1 MLERILFALG
11 QLKLKKI
18 KLQSFYQNPAHK
30 IASVLDLPLDFC
42 AKKNI
47 EILVLDFDGVLAS
60 HGEIKPQARVHVWLE
75 NLVKAH
81 TVRKICILSNKPSLS
96 RAEFFKD
103 HFPEFV
109 WVSGVR
115 KKPYPDGLLKI
126 IQDERVDPKLVCLI
140 DDRLLTG
147 ILAAEL
153 AGTQAILITKP
164 LCCFKKHFFKECF
177 FASLRFLEKFYL
189 R

>member
-1 MLERILFALG
+1 MLERILFTLS
-11 QLKLKKI
+11 QLNLKKSKLKTFYKNKNNKI
-18 KLQSFYQNPAHK
+18 S
-30 IASVLDLPLDFC
+30 SVLDLPLDFC
-42 AKKNI
+42 AQKNI

-60 HGEIKPQARVHVWLE
+60 HGEIKPEARIHVWLE
-75 NLVKAH
+75 NLVKSK
-81 TVRKICILSNKPSLS
+81 TVKKICILSNKPSLS

-103 HFPEFV
+103 HFPEFI

-126 IQDERVDPKLVCLI
+126 IQDEKIDPKLVCLI

-164 LCCFKKHFFKECF
+164 LSNFERHFFKECF
-177 FASLRFLEKFYL
+177 FASLRFLEQLYL
-189 R
+189 K